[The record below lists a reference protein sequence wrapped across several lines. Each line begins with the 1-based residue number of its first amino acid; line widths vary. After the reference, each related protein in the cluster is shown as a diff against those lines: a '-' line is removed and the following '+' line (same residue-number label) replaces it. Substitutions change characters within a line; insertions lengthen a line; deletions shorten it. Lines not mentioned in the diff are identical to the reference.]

1 MTKFLLKIQ
10 VPHGFSTKPKSDL
23 FNRIIKKSLYSK
35 IMKAEQREP
44 KKYINSVAYLL
55 VIILNNLKQRVYF
68 TIISNNKVVV

>member
-1 MTKFLLKIQ
+1 
-10 VPHGFSTKPKSDL
+10 
-23 FNRIIKKSLYSK
+23 
-35 IMKAEQREP
+35 MKVEQREP